1 MLVNDSAAVRIVRS
15 CYRRKHYRP
24 RFPPKR
30 MCGQTSRRS
39 EGNKVSGNVVR
50 LDNIMYVVIV
60 NVSPTTKLNVQLVP
74 VALRTN
80 AVPGDE
86 SEKSGR
92 FEMRDIAHLEPVCSV
107 SQTARE
113 LQLRRRPL
121 SRTSRDAKMQ
131 CASFVRPHVRR
142 IEKVSRASVK
152 NWARARRPLVTAEV
166 QYLARRECR
175 RCA

>member
-1 MLVNDSAAVRIVRS
+1 MLVHDTAAARVVRS
-15 CYRRKHYRP
+15 CYRRKDDFA

-30 MCGQTSRRS
+30 MCGGTSRRP

-74 VALRTN
+74 VALRAN

-86 SEKSGR
+86 REKSGR

-107 SQTARE
+107 SQAARK
-113 LQLRRRPL
+113 LQLRRGPF
-121 SRTSRDAKMQ
+121 SRTSRD
-131 CASFVRPHVRR
+131 
-142 IEKVSRASVK
+142 
-152 NWARARRPLVTAEV
+152 
-166 QYLARRECR
+166 
-175 RCA
+175 